1 MNTMRIRPRQQIY
14 GALLARIHA
23 EAFADRFAPA
33 WPWLAAQI
41 GEASARPCLFDIGC
55 GDGRWL
61 AHAIETGI
69 EGEGIDISEEFVRL
83 AQARGLR
90 GLRVRHDSAQH
101 VAPPPQTTAATAL
114 GEVLAYKPASLA
126 PAIRR
131 LARAL
136 PPGGLIFFDLPGPDT
151 PEGDDDRGGKGWR
164 LSVRARKSGRD
175 LLRKIQVETAR
186 GREIELHELRLFAP
200 EEALEIVE
208 GLGLAGE
215 ILESYGP
222 CPLAPGRFAIR
233 AVKP

>member
-1 MNTMRIRPRQQIY
+1 MSPARVRPRRAFY
-14 GALLARIHA
+14 GSRLARIHA
-23 EAFADRFAPA
+23 ELYAERYAPA
-33 WPWLAAQI
+33 WPWLATRIA
-41 GEASARPCLFDIGC
+41 EVSARPFLFDIGC
-55 GDGRWL
+55 GDGRWP
-61 AHAIETGI
+61 AYAKIMKIEV
-69 EGEGIDISEEFVRL
+69 EGIDISEEFVRMC
-83 AQARGLR
+83 QEKGLH
-90 GLRVRHDSAQH
+90 VRHESAQH
-101 VAPPPQTTAATAL
+101 AAPPPQTTAATAL

-126 PAIRR
+126 PIIRA

-136 PPGGLIFFDLPGPDT
+136 PPGGLVFFDLPGPDM

-164 LSVRARKSGRD
+164 LSVQQRKTGRD

-200 EEALEIVE
+200 EEALGIVQ

>member
-1 MNTMRIRPRQQIY
+1 MSPAKIRPRRAFY
-14 GALLARIHA
+14 GSWLARIHA
-23 EAFADRFAPA
+23 ELYAERYAPA

-41 GEASARPCLFDIGC
+41 TEASARPFLFDIGC
-55 GDGRWL
+55 GAGRWP
-61 AHAIETGI
+61 AYAKSMKIEV
-69 EGEGIDISEEFVRL
+69 EGIDISEEFVHICREK
-83 AQARGLR
+83 GLH
-90 GLRVRHDSAQH
+90 VRHESAQH
-101 VAPPPQTTAATAL
+101 AAPPPQISAATAL

-126 PAIRR
+126 PAIRD

-136 PPGGLIFFDLPGPDT
+136 PPGGLVFFDLPGPDT
-151 PEGDDDRGGKGWR
+151 PEGDSDRGGKGWR
-164 LSVRARKSGRD
+164 LSVQQRKSGRD

-186 GREIELHELRLFAP
+186 GREIELHELRLFEP
-200 EEALEIVE
+200 EEALGIVE